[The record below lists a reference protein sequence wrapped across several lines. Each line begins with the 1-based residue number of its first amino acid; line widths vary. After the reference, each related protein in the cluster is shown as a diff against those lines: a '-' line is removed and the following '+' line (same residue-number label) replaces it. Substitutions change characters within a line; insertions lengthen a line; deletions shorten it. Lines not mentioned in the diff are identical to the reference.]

1 MRRARHADA
10 CARTVNFLGSF
21 KALIETDNKRF
32 GAVVVVDVC
41 VVARVINS
49 HVRDVRGNRYAGDD
63 VVRHVACS
71 AVIAVVIAVVIAI
84 VIAVVIDQAG
94 AQPKPASVS
103 SYLPV
108 SARTAPPRTQPA
120 PLKSIPHSSH
130 RKMPHQK
137 AWQGG
142 REMVE
147 SASVRHMAGVH
158 LNCTAG

>member
-49 HVRDVRGNRYAGDD
+49 HVRDVRSNRYAGDD

-71 AVIAVVIAVVIAI
+71 AVIAVVI
-84 VIAVVIDQAG
+84 DQAG
-94 AQPKPASVS
+94 AKPKPASVS

-147 SASVRHMAGVH
+147 SASDG
-158 LNCTAG
+158 